1 MSESLPSTIEKALP
15 KTLRFR
21 DLVLLN
27 VASVASL
34 TTLSQVAQFGYASII
49 LLVIAVFTFFIPCGL
64 MVAELNY
71 RMPEQGGFYI
81 WIKKAF
87 GPLHGYIAAWAFWLC
102 NIVWFPTALLL
113 ISSSVPYL
121 LGPEYIA
128 LKDDLTY
135 NSIFCLGVLW
145 AVTLLNIG
153 GMEKAKWVQNLGA
166 LASWLA
172 IALLVIVGVWYVQ
185 EFGLAQP
192 FSRELLIPDWTDY
205 RVWPFFAAVVF
216 SFGGLELGAVM
227 SGEMENPRRNVPR
240 ALVYAGL
247 MVGSIYI
254 LGTIMVIALVPNGE
268 VSTIEGIAQAF
279 FNSSAAF
286 QSPWTAILGI
296 SLLIISALGLFGAW
310 FAGNAR
316 IPFVIGLDNYLP
328 ESVSR
333 LHPKYGSPYISLIG
347 QAIVISI
354 LFLGTTLGTTIKD
367 AFQILFDMS
376 ILLYFIPFLYMFA
389 ALFYHV
395 KNGDQKSGLF
405 SFLERKSILVLLVG
419 SGLFL
424 TIFAMILSVIPSGQV
439 EEKGLFVLK
448 VLGGA
453 ILLLSIGMVAYFRKK
468 VAKPV

>member
-1 MSESLPSTIEKALP
+1 MSESIPSTIEKALP

-34 TTLSQVAQFGYASII
+34 TTLSQVAQFGYASIVLLIIAI
-49 LLVIAVFTFFIPCGL
+49 LTFFIPCGL

-71 RMPEQGGFYI
+71 RMPEQGGFYY
-81 WIKKAF
+81 WVKKAF
-87 GPLHGYIAAWAFWLC
+87 GPLHAYIAAWAFWLC

-113 ISSSVPYL
+113 ISSSIPYL

-135 NSIFCLGVLW
+135 NSIVCLGVLW

-166 LASWLA
+166 LASWIA
-172 IALLVIVGVWYVQ
+172 IALLVVVGIWYVR

-192 FSRELLIPDWTDY
+192 FSTELLIPDWTDFG
-205 RVWPFFAAVVF
+205 VWPFFAAVVF
-216 SFGGLELGAVM
+216 SFGGLELGSVM
-227 SGEMENPRRNVPR
+227 SGEMENPRRIVPKS
-240 ALVYAGL
+240 LVYSGL
-247 MVGSIYI
+247 MIGSIYI
-254 LGTIMVIALVPNGE
+254 LGTIMVIACVPQGE

-279 FNSSAAF
+279 FNSSTAF
-286 QSPWTAILGI
+286 QGSWTAILGI

-316 IPFVIGLDNYLP
+316 VPFVIGIDKYLP
-328 ESVSR
+328 EAVTR
-333 LHPKYGSPYISLIG
+333 LHPKFGSPYVSLIG

-395 KNGDQKSGLF
+395 KKGDPGSGLF
-405 SFLERKSILVLLVG
+405 SFLNRKAILFLLVG
-419 SGLFL
+419 SGLSL
-424 TIFAMILSVIPSGQV
+424 TLFAMVLSIIPSGQV
-439 EEKGLFVLK
+439 EAKGLFVLK

-453 ILLLSIGMVAYFRKK
+453 ILLLGLGLLAYFRKNR
-468 VAKPV
+468 ARPI